1 MGRSA
6 SSTQRLVVI
15 TMGLLAV
22 LSPLYVGRRG
32 RVEPDDDGGGGALS
46 LWLLLLLLLLVFVIN
61 LTCCADRRIMRFDP
75 YWIHRFG
82 GSSCGIIVL
91 LLVLG
96 VVLRCK
102 ASLGG

>member
-1 MGRSA
+1 MRKGRPGARPQESSCMGRSP

-61 LTCCADRRIMRFDP
+61 LTCCADRRIMR
-75 YWIHRFG
+75 
-82 GSSCGIIVL
+82 
-91 LLVLG
+91 
-96 VVLRCK
+96 CK

>member
-1 MGRSA
+1 MGGLS

-15 TMGLLAV
+15 TVGLLAV

-46 LWLLLLLLLLVFVIN
+46 LWLLLLLLVFVIN